1 MLVKGV
7 KEHSIVKRWY
17 VKLLIPISG
26 DPHRPTKTYIWRWN
40 IKLHRGD
47 NAYLLTIRSRF
58 LRSEITIQVY
68 HKDMRGFY
76 LEYSLWR
83 KT

>member
-7 KEHSIVKRWY
+7 KEHRIVKRWY
-17 VKLLIPISG
+17 VKFLIPISG
-26 DPHRPTKTYIWRWN
+26 DPHRPTKTYIWRKH

-47 NAYLLTIRSRF
+47 NAYVLVLRF
-58 LRSEITIQVY
+58 LRSEVTIQVY

-76 LEYSLWR
+76 LEYSCWR

>member
-1 MLVKGV
+1 MVLVKGV
-7 KEHSIVKRWY
+7 KEHRIVKRWY
-17 VKLLIPISG
+17 VKFLIPISG
-26 DPHRPTKTYIWRWN
+26 DPHRPKRTYIWRKH

-47 NAYLLTIRSRF
+47 NAYVLVLRF
-58 LRSEITIQVY
+58 LRSEVTIQVY